1 MENLLSEINKIS
13 ARANGFSYLAMLGQ
27 TTREMTHS
35 AFIAELLNPCGCHGE
50 GSLFLD
56 IFLELLSQQH
66 ISIRTNNFNSKTAEV
81 CIEKDFG
88 PEREMEDGHFGGRID
103 IYIKDNIGNVIVIE
117 NKVYAGD
124 QDFQLE
130 RYYNSTEKKADIIY
144 LTLDGRKPS
153 AKSLGSLSRDKVLN
167 MSYSWIIEWLK
178 SCISHTKNELL
189 QSAMEQ
195 YVNTVEGLCSDFK
208 IRETILSSSANMKA
222 SLAIKANID
231 DARDMATTEFM
242 MMLSEELHGGE
253 VRKVGKEWL
262 FSLGEFEVG
271 IEWRLF
277 VIAKRKYEN
286 KPREWKYVTING
298 EKINFHTF
306 EGIASRWLDE
316 PKEKF
321 IKEVA
326 SATRGVKN
334 ELEIAD

>member
-1 MENLLSEINKIS
+1 MENLLSKIYKIAS
-13 ARANGFSYLAMLGQ
+13 QRKGFSFLTMVGQ

-56 IFLELLSQQH
+56 IFIEELSK
-66 ISIRTNNFNSKTAEV
+66 IKTVIFNSNTAKV

-88 PEREMEDGHFGGRID
+88 PERENEDGHFGGRID
-103 IYIKDNIGNVIVIE
+103 IYLRDDKGSVIVIE

-153 AKSLGSLSRDKVLN
+153 AKSLGSLSCDKVLN
-167 MSYSWIIEWLK
+167 LSYSWIIEWLK

-189 QSAMEQ
+189 QSTMEQ
-195 YVNTVEGLCSDFK
+195 YANTVEGLCSDLK

-222 SLAIKANID
+222 SLAIKTNID

-253 VRKVGKEWL
+253 VRKVGKEWV
-262 FSLGEFEVG
+262 FSLGEFEVC

-277 VIAKRKYEN
+277 VISKRKYEN
-286 KPREWKYVTING
+286 KPQEWKYVTIDG

-321 IKEVA
+321 IEEVA
-326 SATRGVKN
+326 SAIRCVKN
-334 ELEIAD
+334 ELETAD